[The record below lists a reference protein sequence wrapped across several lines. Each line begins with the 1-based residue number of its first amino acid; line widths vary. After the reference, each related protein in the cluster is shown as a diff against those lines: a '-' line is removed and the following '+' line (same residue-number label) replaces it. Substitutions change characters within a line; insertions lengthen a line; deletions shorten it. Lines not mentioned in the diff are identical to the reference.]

1 MRTSN
6 LRSKRL
12 LGLILFGLF
21 AALLSACTPSSPQ
34 STFDTL
40 GPVSRNQATL
50 FYIVF
55 WIGAV
60 VFVLVEGALI
70 YAVIRYRRR
79 PNQGDPVQI
88 HGHNKL
94 EIIWTV
100 VPALILIIAAVPTV
114 QGIFFAANS
123 PVPASQGGLEV
134 DAIGHQWWFEFR
146 YQNPN
151 NAQEQIVF
159 ANELHIPVGEPVNI
173 RLDSTDVIHSFWVP
187 KLAGKVDMMPN
198 NDNGMWMQADE
209 AGEFFGQCAEFC
221 GVSHANMKF
230 KIIAESRADFDAWLA
245 QQATTP
251 PESADPLAMEG
262 QELFRSSGCQ
272 GCHAT
277 KSTMNLGEGGKRLPG
292 RVGPNLTHVASRG
305 YVVGLLRSTDSGTYA
320 VSDAL
325 VQQNLKIWLMDPEA
339 VKPANIMATRAAVY
353 TNPDRALSESQVDAL
368 VSYLMTLK

>member
-21 AALLSACTPSSPQ
+21 AALLSACTPANPQ

-79 PNQGDPVQI
+79 PNQGDPPQI

-198 NDNGMWMQADE
+198 NDNGIWMQADV

-305 YVVGLLRSTDSGTYA
+305 YVVGLLRSTDPGTYA

-325 VQQNLKIWLMDPEA
+325 VQQNLKIWLMDPDA

>member
-12 LGLILFGLF
+12 LGLILF
-21 AALLSACTPSSPQ
+21 AALAALVSACTPNDPQ

-40 GPVSRNQATL
+40 GPVSKNQATL
-50 FYIVF
+50 FYILF
-55 WIGAV
+55 WVGAV

-79 PNQGDPVQI
+79 PNQGDPVQV
-88 HGHNKL
+88 HGNTRL

-100 VPALILIIAAVPTV
+100 VPALLLIVAVVPTV

-123 PVPASQGGLEV
+123 PIPTDQGGLEV
-134 DAIGHQWWFEFR
+134 DVIGHQWWFEFR
-146 YQNPN
+146 YENPN
-151 NAQEQIVF
+151 NPQEQIVF

-173 RLDSTDVIHSFWVP
+173 RLDSVDVIHSFWVP
-187 KLAGKVDMMPN
+187 KLAGKVDMIPN
-198 NDNGMWMQADE
+198 NDNSMWLQADE

-230 KIIAESRADFDAWLA
+230 KLIAESREDFDAWLA
-245 QQATTP
+245 GQAATA
-251 PESADPLAMEG
+251 PESTDPLAVEG
-262 QELFRSSGCQ
+262 QELFKSAGCQ

-277 KSTMNLGEGGKRLPG
+277 KSIMNLGDGGKRLRG
-292 RVGPNLTHVASRG
+292 RVGPNLAHVSSRG
-305 YVVGLLRSTDSGTYA
+305 YVVGLLKGFDDGTSV

-325 VQQNLKIWLMDPEA
+325 VQQNLKTWLMDPEA
-339 VKPANIMATRAAVY
+339 VKPANIMARRAAAF
-353 TNPDRALSESQVDAL
+353 TDPDKALSEGQVDAL
-368 VSYLMTLK
+368 VAYLMTLK